1 MKRSIL
7 ALMWLGLLS
16 RSGWSGEIPC
26 SPVSGGAVQLD
37 GLLMD
42 WKEAKGVGADDASQ
56 IVRGARDWTGA
67 GDLSFD
73 VYCAHDKR
81 FLYLAVNVRD
91 DYFIRTAKAAGDD
104 HIVVLLGGKRLVVHP
119 GDLRRDVKGR
129 LRWGRRGRVRKI
141 GMAEAMQKQ
150 GYSVEL
156 RIPFKQIP
164 GYRRGAPS
172 FRGAVWV
179 ADSDSRAKMK
189 IQTVMGTARS
199 ARTGRFVFAQAQA
212 ELSGFLRDRGYSPSQ
227 VRMKKNVN
235 VVGTRQVEQ
244 VVLVGRTI
252 GIVGNELPGG
262 AYFFIDLPVKQHS
275 DVYWLR
281 PMDLNGDGKAELVT
295 RYVERA
301 GNGRRELVVVFR
313 FNDAD
318 KFVRSFAHEIL
329 KGQGRRMITNRFGT
343 RRRRRRGRKRGG
355 IDLIFD
361 RPRAKGFSRT
371 DYREVPCQDCFA
383 ILLPWGEEKKR
394 RFVFEGEEFSQK

>member
-1 MKRSIL
+1 
-7 ALMWLGLLS
+7 
-16 RSGWSGEIPC
+16 
-26 SPVSGGAVQLD
+26 
-37 GLLMD
+37 
-42 WKEAKGVGADDASQ
+42 
-56 IVRGARDWTGA
+56 
-67 GDLSFD
+67 
-73 VYCAHDKR
+73 
-81 FLYLAVNVRD
+81 
-91 DYFIRTAKAAGDD
+91 
-104 HIVVLLGGKRLVVHP
+104 
-119 GDLRRDVKGR
+119 
-129 LRWGRRGRVRKI
+129 
-141 GMAEAMQKQ
+141 MAEAMQKQ

-156 RIPFKQIP
+156 RVPFKQIP
-164 GYRRGAPS
+164 GYRKGSPS

-189 IQTVMGTARS
+189 IQTIMGTARS

-212 ELSGFLRDRGYSPSQ
+212 ELSGFLRDRGYSPTQ

-252 GIVGNELPGG
+252 GIIGNELPGG

-318 KFVRSFAHEIL
+318 KFVRSFGHEIL
-329 KGQGRRMITNRFGT
+329 KGQGRQVITNRFT
-343 RRRRRRGRKRGG
+343 TRRRRRGRRPGG
-355 IDLIFD
+355 VDLIFD
-361 RPRAKGFSRT
+361 RPRAQGFTRES
-371 DYREVPCQDCFA
+371 YREVPSGDCFS